1 MTAHSEIAV
10 AAPLRLADATA
21 AARRAV
27 TEFTGLEI
35 DSVSSCSRLGE
46 GWRIVVDAVEAP
58 ARLGDNDLI
67 ATYEVELDAL
77 GEVAAFQRTAR
88 YNRSEATR

>member
-1 MTAHSEIAV
+1 MTAETEIAL
-10 AAPLRLADATA
+10 AAPLHLAEATA

-27 TEFTGLEI
+27 AEFTGLEI
-35 DSVSSCSRLGE
+35 DSISSCGRLGD

-67 ATYEVELDAL
+67 ATYEVELDAA
-77 GEVAAFQRTAR
+77 GEVAAFSRTGR